1 MTNLRSAGLGKFIYY
16 ATYFNTLNKPDYHT
30 NVKANSEA
38 QALSENAII
47 TRLVATRKNYLLVKR
62 SLDILFS
69 FLFIV
74 LVLSWLLPII
84 AIWIKLDSK
93 GPVFFSQKRT
103 GRNGR
108 IFRCLKFRTMIEN
121 DEADEKPAEHDDYR
135 ITRAGRFLRRTNI
148 DELPQ
153 FFNILAGSM
162 SLVGPRPH
170 MLSDCM
176 RFSFVVSSYKFRNLV
191 KPGITGLAQ
200 TKGHIG
206 PARDYESIM
215 TRYYWDAVYVR
226 KAGAW
231 MDTKIILKTISRCFS
246 NVWMVVSSA
255 FGKKAAK

>member
-1 MTNLRSAGLGKFIYY
+1 M
-16 ATYFNTLNKPDYHT
+16 NKPDLHK
-30 NVKANSEA
+30 NLQSQANPDVLA
-38 QALSENAII
+38 INENAII
-47 TRLVATRKNYLLVKR
+47 TSLVASRKNYLLFKR
-62 SLDILFS
+62 TLDILFS

-74 LVLSWLLPII
+74 LVLSWLSPII
-84 AIWIKLDSK
+84 AAWIKLDSK

-103 GRNGR
+103 GRNGK
-108 IFRCLKFRTMIEN
+108 IFWCLKFRTMVQN
-121 DEADEKPAEHDDYR
+121 DEADEKPADENDPR

-200 TKGHIG
+200 TKGYIG

-226 KAGAW
+226 KACLW
-231 MDTKIILKTISRCFS
+231 FDIKIIGNTIQRSIYNFIVILSASFVRRSRNNPS
-246 NVWMVVSSA
+246 L
-255 FGKKAAK
+255 